1 MIDIKLKKINEKANI
16 PTRSSNQAAGYD
28 LYACLDKEKIEIDPH
43 QSIKINTGLALEIP
57 DGYFGGIFAR
67 SGLATKENLRPSNCV
82 GVIDSDYRGEIV
94 VALFNDSTEKRVI
107 SNNQRIA
114 QLVIMPYLEVSFNE
128 VDNLSDTMRSNK
140 GFGSTGK

>member
-1 MIDIKLKKINEKANI
+1 MIEVKIKKINNKAI
-16 PTRSSNQAAGYD
+16 TPTRSSTQAAGYD
-28 LYACLDKEKIEIDPH
+28 IYACLDKDQIEIEP
-43 QSIKINTGLALEIP
+43 QRSIKVNTGFALEIP

-82 GVIDSDYRGEIV
+82 GVIDSDYRGEILV
-94 VALFNDSTEKRVI
+94 SLFNDSTEKRII

-114 QLVIMPYLEVSFNE
+114 QLVILPYLDVSFNE
-128 VDNLSDTMRSNK
+128 VDNLSETIRSNK

>member
-1 MIDIKLKKINEKANI
+1 MIEVKIKKINNKAI
-16 PTRSSNQAAGYD
+16 TPTRSSTQAAGYD
-28 LYACLDKEKIEIDPH
+28 IYACLDKDQVEIEP
-43 QSIKINTGLALEIP
+43 QRSIKVNTGFALEIP

-82 GVIDSDYRGEIV
+82 GVVDSDYRGEILV
-94 VALFNDSTEKRVI
+94 SIFNDSTEKRII

-114 QLVIMPYLEVSFNE
+114 QLVILPYLDVSFNE
-128 VDNLSDTMRSNK
+128 VDNLSETIRSNK

>member
-1 MIDIKLKKINEKANI
+1 MINIKLKKINKEAKI

-28 LYACLDKEKIEIDPH
+28 LYACLDKDQIEIEP
-43 QSIKINTGLALEIP
+43 QRSIKVNTGFALEIP

-82 GVIDSDYRGEIV
+82 GVIDSDYRGEILV
-94 VALFNDSTEKRVI
+94 SLFNDSTEKRII

-114 QLVIMPYLEVSFNE
+114 QLVILPYLDVSFNE
-128 VDNLSDTMRSNK
+128 VDNLSETIRSNK